1 MPSRGQANA
10 VARSEKP
17 RRQQALAGFE
27 EKRSRYNSLVPR
39 AGIEPARLAAGDFE
53 SPASTN
59 FTTWAGPAA
68 CASEK
73 WRAAKTQIMAENPT
87 TGKPVACIG
96 REVLVPSRSA
106 GRESGRPA
114 SRSRAVGYGVWRR
127 PSGLYLASGSG
138 RNSVWATVLI
148 SVSRRFPVVARSA
161 DPVSAR
167 TGRTR
172 RVERGAVCRT
182 RPQGVQVQRAIHGT
196 IAWKRC
202 AQMRWHNAVLASV
215 ERFRDQEECRE

>member
-87 TGKPVACIG
+87 TGKPVACTE
-96 REVLVPSRSA
+96 REVLAPCE
-106 GRESGRPA
+106 GRLVERTVDQPRDLAQSDTK
-114 SRSRAVGYGVWRR
+114 YGVD
-127 PSGLYLASGSG
+127 PSPLYLASGSR
-138 RNSVWATVLI
+138 RNSVRATVVI
-148 SVSRRFPVVARSA
+148 SGSRRSPSVVVQRAER
-161 DPVSAR
+161 VFTR
-167 TGRTR
+167 IGRTP
-172 RVERGAVCRT
+172 RVER
-182 RPQGVQVQRAIHGT
+182 
-196 IAWKRC
+196 
-202 AQMRWHNAVLASV
+202 
-215 ERFRDQEECRE
+215 